1 VGDHV
6 EIDLDRLKY
15 WDNMDDIS
23 DTDIVRK
30 ATITTSLVTASS
42 QSELQRFIRQAQLSG
57 EGFECKV
64 EQADP

>member
-1 VGDHV
+1 
-6 EIDLDRLKY
+6 
-15 WDNMDDIS
+15 MDDIS